1 MRVLLLLVDDDA
13 ALEILLELDNAEEAD
28 VGHEEAA
35 AYQDLLEEQWRGGHT
50 ARTARH
56 HCYRSLYNP
65 TNTTSL
71 LDLLFARRHFRDY

>member
-35 AYQDLLEEQWRGGHT
+35 AYQDLLEEQSRGGHT
-50 ARTARH
+50 AR
-56 HCYRSLYNP
+56 C
-65 TNTTSL
+65 
-71 LDLLFARRHFRDY
+71 